1 MEKIKKNNT
10 LFIVIMINFLIFVL
24 NNLIFNIKYEQVDDF
39 IIYNLYSGLDGTYN
53 FHGIY
58 IHPIICI
65 ILGTFFRIIPQI
77 NWHSIFLLSMQFVC
91 FTIIGYIILKKH
103 KNPVS
108 IILYTL
114 FASIFYTSLL
124 LLLQYTSVAALLI
137 LTSLFIIIDLIE
149 QEKISKKWIIVSA
162 VLFTIGIM
170 TRMQSLLII
179 VPFFTIYAIYYLI
192 KFKIKKASKEQ
203 IIRLIKYYLILILIT
218 IITYASNYLIYN
230 TDNLYKNYLEY
241 NGMRAQLQDLS
252 YTNYEENKKIF
263 DEIGWS
269 KNDHYIFYTFNF
281 GDENKYSKEN
291 LQKIIDYKKEKNEYY
306 NINLDILDVIENL
319 KNEII
324 DTNTF
329 ISLIFFASFILTLFN
344 KDKIGINTLIFI
356 TTIATHLL
364 FIVLNR
370 SMLRVVIPEYIIGTA
385 LLIYNLDF
393 KSIKKQINMKAVA
406 IATILTMILLI
417 NFSGKMYNFGY
428 ELDSYSNY
436 KELIEYT
443 NNHKENAYLYTVP
456 ALQFR
461 YLTYSVYEM
470 PPKSAFSNL
479 RVMGGWDMFTKNY
492 NDFKERYNLEGTF
505 LDLLKENVYLIDG
518 DVFWSGRRY
527 NNYIDNVVL
536 FIKENYNIDVKYE
549 KIKEFDNLY
558 IYKLERK

>member
-103 KNPVS
+103 ENPVS

-393 KSIKKQINMKAVA
+393 ESIKKQINMKAVA

-443 NNHKENAYLYTVP
+443 NTHKENAYLYTVP

-549 KIKEFDNLY
+549 KIKEIDNLY